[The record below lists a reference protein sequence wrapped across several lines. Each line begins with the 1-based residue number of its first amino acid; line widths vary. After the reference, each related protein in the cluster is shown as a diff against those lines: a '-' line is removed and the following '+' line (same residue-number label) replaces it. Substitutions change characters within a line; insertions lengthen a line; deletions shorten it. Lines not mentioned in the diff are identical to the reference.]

1 MLAFLA
7 CVTLGLLMQPDPQTA
22 GLQALD
28 KRDYQRAEEI
38 FTKLAADD
46 PKDYAARFNLAL
58 AEAGLKK
65 DGQAIDHLKQ
75 TLVLKPG
82 LYQAELNLGMI
93 YLRDKRGPEAV
104 SILDS
109 VVRAKPDAAKPHLY
123 LGEALQLTSKWP
135 EAAAEFE
142 ELLKRDS
149 SNARGEIGLGKSL
162 LYQGK
167 LDDAKPHYEKA
178 VSIDSSLKP
187 YLLELAIALA
197 DANRASDAVPLLQ
210 QFPEDAGAREKL
222 GQIYL
227 SNHKPAEAVPQ
238 LEAAVSLSPSPANR
252 LALATAYLRNNQET
266 KAAPILQQALAANP
280 DDYDL
285 EITVGRI
292 YRDQKNYTEAEKY
305 FYQAAKLKPDAPE
318 PWSELAGVF
327 TIAQQ
332 YSQALASLDKL
343 HQMNAEKPGHFYL
356 RAIIF
361 DKLHQIKPALANYQ
375 RFLQLS
381 HGENPD
387 QEFQARGRAKV
398 LEHQVNG
405 R

>member
-1 MLAFLA
+1 
-7 CVTLGLLMQPDPQTA
+7 MQPDPQTA

-28 KRDYQRAEEI
+28 KHDYQQAEQI
-38 FTKLAADD
+38 FAKLAIDN
-46 PKDYAARFNLAL
+46 PKDYAAQFNLAL

-65 DGQAIDHLKQ
+65 DDQAIEHLKQ

-82 LYQAELNLGMI
+82 LYQAELNLGML
-93 YLRDKRGPEAV
+93 YLRNKRGPEAV
-104 SILDS
+104 STLEP
-109 VVRAKPDAAKPHLY
+109 VVRAKPDVPKPHLY
-123 LGEALQLTSKWP
+123 LGEALRLTSKWP

-142 ELLKRDS
+142 EVLKRDA
-149 SNARGEIGLGKSL
+149 SNARGELGLGESL
-162 LYQGK
+162 LHQGK

-178 VSIDSSLKP
+178 VSIDTSLKP
-187 YLLELAIALA
+187 YLLELAVALA
-197 DANRASDAVPLLQ
+197 DANRPSDAVPLLQ
-210 QFPEDAGAREKL
+210 QFPDDAGAREKL

-238 LEAAVSLSPSPANR
+238 FEEAVRISPTPANR
-252 LALATAYLRNNQET
+252 LALATAYLRNSQED
-266 KAAPILQQALAANP
+266 KATPLLQQALAANP

-285 EITVGRI
+285 EITVGRV

-305 FYQAAKLKPDAPE
+305 FYNAAKLKPSAPE

-327 TIAQQ
+327 TVAQQ

-356 RAIIF
+356 RAIIL

-381 HGENPD
+381 HGETPD

-398 LEHQVNG
+398 LERQVNG